1 MKKRLSVPHT
11 GVFAFGATLTVIV
24 LAIVVFVFLPAD
36 GGTSARRVVVYQR
49 GSWIY
54 FTPLNGVE
62 PLRVGTPRR
71 LAQGVGPSVSP
82 DGRLVRFWDRSSLLQ
97 YNYSGR
103 PTPAPLYLISS
114 NGGRPEVLSDT
125 ATDGFWSPDSRHI
138 AVEAPGKSGW
148 SELLIVD
155 AHSGKVEKT
164 IKAYE
169 GAASFTPDSKSLVYV
184 GFKPGYKKDVKGSE
198 ILVVDLRSGQI
209 RRIADLNFDLLST
222 SESGLTLSPDSS
234 HVAYIGESAVRGGRD
249 IFVVDLR
256 SGQTRRITRVG
267 DVERVLWGPKQIAL
281 TQSDSAG
288 IWLISPAGGR
298 MRLLGARSEASSY
311 SDGYPDRWLRD
322 GQLLL
327 TDSDPR
333 LQLLIDVVRAKTI
346 ATFDL
351 SATGV
356 TAGFTI
362 SFDGRLALTDT
373 CGEDETSGSI
383 GVTQLGPP
391 ERETPI
397 AKGCNAS
404 WNN

>member
-1 MKKRLSVPHT
+1 MKKRLSVPRT

-24 LAIVVFVFLPAD
+24 LAIVVFVLLPAD
-36 GGTSARRVVVYQR
+36 GGTSARRGVVYQR
-49 GSWIY
+49 GGWIY

-71 LAQGVGPSVSP
+71 LAQGVEPSVSP
-82 DGRLVRFWDRSSLLQ
+82 DGRLVLIKDSSSLLHF
-97 YNYSGR
+97 NYGGR
-103 PTPAPLYLISS
+103 PTAAPLYLISS
-114 NGGRPEVLSDT
+114 DGGQPKVLSDT

-138 AVEAPGKSGW
+138 AVEASGKSGW
-148 SELLIVD
+148 SELLLVD
-155 AHSGKVEKT
+155 ARSGKVEKT

-169 GAASFTPDSKSLVYV
+169 GAASFTPDSKFLVYV
-184 GFKPGYKKDVKGSE
+184 GFKPGYKKEVRGSE
-198 ILVVDLRSGQI
+198 ILVVDLQDGRI
-209 RRIADLNFDLLST
+209 HRIADLSFDVLST
-222 SESGLTLSPDSS
+222 SESGLTLSPDSRRL
-234 HVAYIGESAVRGGRD
+234 AYIGESATREGRD
-249 IFVVDLR
+249 LFVVDLR
-256 SGQTRRITRVG
+256 SGQTRRITHVG

-281 TQSDSAG
+281 TQSNSDG
-288 IWLISPAGGR
+288 IWVVSPAGGR
-298 MRLLGARSEASSY
+298 MRLLGAPSEASSY
-311 SDGYPDRWLRD
+311 SDGYPVRWLRD

-327 TDSDPR
+327 TDSD
-333 LQLLIDVVRAKTI
+333 LQLQLIDVVRAKTI

-383 GVTQLGPP
+383 EVAQLGSP